1 MRLQVD
7 VLLPELQEV
16 LLGRFRLQLALVAI
30 RAAILPHA
38 STLLLRGL
46 RLLLPLDHNDS
57 VMCLF
62 KGKLWYAQT
71 YSGSPSSVSSSSCSP
86 HPLGRHPDP
95 TWWHRGSGLRSH
107 LPLLLKTYLKFFIF
121 EFISTQ

>member
-7 VLLPELQEV
+7 VLIPELQEV
-16 LLGRFRLQLALVAI
+16 LLGRLRLQLALVAI

-38 STLLLRGL
+38 PTLLLRGL
-46 RLLLPLDHNDS
+46 RLLLPLDHHDP

-62 KGKLWYAQT
+62 KDKRYAQT

-86 HPLGRHPDP
+86 HPLGRHPNP
-95 TWWHRGSGLRSH
+95 TWRCRGSGLRSR